1 MRLTDRV
8 ILEEVRTLVRGLA
21 SAELRRSAML
31 GEDPFE
37 KELREVVNKHF
48 EELGFEPPNVKKD
61 EQYNN

>member
-1 MRLTDRV
+1 
-8 ILEEVRTLVRGLA
+8 
-21 SAELRRSAML
+21 ML